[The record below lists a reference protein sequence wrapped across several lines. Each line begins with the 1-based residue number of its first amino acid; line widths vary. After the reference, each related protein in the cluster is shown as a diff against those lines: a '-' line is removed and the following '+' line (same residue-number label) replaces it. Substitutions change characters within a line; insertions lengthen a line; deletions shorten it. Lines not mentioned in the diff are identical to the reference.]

1 MLDLNR
7 LYDER
12 VVYSIP
18 GMEQARVREGLVYRT
33 LADGEELKLDIYYPA
48 TYTPGVPLP
57 AAILVHGDWP
67 AHIIRH
73 SNDLGVYVS
82 WGQLIA
88 ASGVIA
94 VNFNHRSTERLT
106 RVSDAASD
114 VAQLL
119 GYVRYNAEALD
130 IASDNLCI
138 WAFSAGVP
146 LGMWAAM
153 RDAPDYVRAIVA
165 YYGVMDLNE
174 VREVLDPLIPEQNLN
189 DFSALH
195 YLEEYGGKIAPMLIA
210 KAGLDSLQLNAS
222 IDRFVAQAQ
231 ALGAPVELLVHPQG
245 RHGFDVLNDDALRER
260 SSSARSTSCAIRSA
274 RCNSRLCD

>member
-7 LYDER
+7 LYEER

-33 LADGEELKLDIYYPA
+33 LEDEELKLDIYYPA
-48 TYTPGVPLP
+48 GYVPGAPLP
-57 AAILVHGDWP
+57 AVILVHGDWP

-82 WGQLIA
+82 WAQLIA

-106 RVSDAASD
+106 RVREAASD

-119 GYVRYNAEALD
+119 GYVRYHADTLD
-130 IASDNLCI
+130 IAGDNLCI
-138 WAFSAGVP
+138 WAFSAGTPV
-146 LGMWAAM
+146 GMWAAM
-153 RDAPDYVRAIVA
+153 YDAPGYVRAIVA
-165 YYGVMDLNE
+165 YYGVMNLYE
-174 VREVLDPLIPEQNLN
+174 VRDALAPEIPEQDIR

-195 YLEEYGGKIAPMLIA
+195 YLEQRKGKNDKIAPMLLA
-210 KAGLDSLQLNAS
+210 KAEVDSPHLNAS
-222 IDRFVAQAQ
+222 IDHFATRAK
-231 ALGAPVELLVHPQG
+231 ALGAPVELLVHPHG
-245 RHGFDVLNDDALRER
+245 RHGFDVLNDDLR
-260 SSSARSTSCAIRSA
+260 
-274 RCNSRLCD
+274 SREIIKRTLDFVRYSLGTA